1 MEQDYRT
8 WWRKGK
14 EVWHVTREIQ
24 KVMPA
29 IDENALLSLDNYEMD
44 CLLEQM
50 WAELND
56 LV

>member
-29 IDENALLSLDNYEMD
+29 IDENALLSLDNYDMD
-44 CLLEQM
+44 CLLEQC